1 MQSSHVL
8 SEKPAVSVYFARA
21 LRAAP
26 PLVLRVAVG
35 FLAGAAGLFGFS
47 PLALPAVAAAWLCLP
62 DAAFVLAGALLGALV
77 SQSYASFSAC
87 ALFGGAELLLS
98 LFPAPRARH
107 GQLLRAF
114 VLMVFSQGLLIPFA
128 YPLWGD
134 AFFVGVGCLLISPA
148 AAAVMVRGTRALTGY
163 LDGRRLCATDTATLI
178 TLSLLL
184 VASLALAPPVAAGAG
199 LVLLLLWALT
209 ACRARSGAAGT
220 LQRTRRTLLEAAG
233 VAKGIAHY
241 VGGSVGTDSLAHSQL
256 VGMGEAMERLA
267 AEEGML
273 LGRKLRLVMGNAGI
287 AMQESPLTGDALAIR
302 RAGDAA
308 IFVLSDGMG
317 TGEAAH
323 RESATAA
330 ALLAD
335 MLSIGYPEQA
345 AQRGV
350 NDLML
355 LSGDEMYA
363 TLDAARVDLMTGE
376 LRMLKFGAPPS
387 YVLREGRVHPIE
399 SPALPAGI
407 LPEARAGECRVQLR
421 RGDALVMMTDGLME
435 ALGMEL
441 LAAIVERV
449 GGANTPEDAAHAL
462 IALAVERGY
471 NDDMS
476 ALVVRV
482 ESEPAGAQHVSCAQ
496 AAQAD
501 A

>member
-1 MQSSHVL
+1 MQTIHML
-8 SEKPAVSVYFARA
+8 SGKPAVSVFFARA

-26 PLVLRVAVG
+26 PLVMRVAAG

-62 DAAFVLAGALLGALV
+62 DAAFVLAGTLLGALF

-98 LFPAPRARH
+98 LFPAPRAKH
-107 GQLLRAF
+107 AGLLRAF
-114 VLMVFSQGLLIPFA
+114 VLMVFSQALLIPFA

-134 AFFVGVGCLLISPA
+134 AFFVGLGCLLVSPA
-148 AAAVMVRGTRALTGY
+148 IAAVMARGVRALAGY
-163 LDGRRLCATDTATLI
+163 LDGRRLCPTDAATL
-178 TLSLLL
+178 LALALLL
-184 VASLALAPPVAAGAG
+184 VASLALAPAIAAGAG
-199 LVLLLLWALT
+199 LVLLLLSALA
-209 ACRARSGAAGT
+209 ACRARSGASGM
-220 LQRTRRTLLEAAG
+220 LQRTRRTLLDAAG

-241 VGGSVGTDSLAHSQL
+241 VGGSAGADTLAHSQL

-267 AEEGML
+267 AGEEAL
-273 LGRKLRLVMGNAGI
+273 LGRKLRLVTGNAGV
-287 AMQESPLTGDALAIR
+287 AMQGSPLTGDALAIR

-363 TLDAARVDLMTGE
+363 TLDAARVDLKTGE

-421 RGDALVMMTDGLME
+421 RGDAFIMMTDGLME

-441 LAAIVERV
+441 IAAIVERV

-462 IALAVERGY
+462 ISLAVERGY

-476 ALVVRV
+476 AFVARV
-482 ESEPAGAQHVSCAQ
+482 ESEPALAQHVSCAQ
-496 AAQAD
+496 TVEVD